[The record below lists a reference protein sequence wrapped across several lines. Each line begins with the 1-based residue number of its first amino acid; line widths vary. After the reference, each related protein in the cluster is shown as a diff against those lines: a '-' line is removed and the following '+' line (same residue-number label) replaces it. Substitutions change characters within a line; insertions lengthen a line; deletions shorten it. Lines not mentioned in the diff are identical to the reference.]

1 MPTKHIDDL
10 TWHKV
15 EKATI
20 KAVIELQAAVKDT
33 EVLKWLILKGLEEFT
48 PEEFG
53 RFKRKGEPPEQQQK
67 RRAAKTAR
75 A

>member
-1 MPTKHIDDL
+1 MPSKHIDDL
-10 TWHKV
+10 TWRKV

-48 PEEFG
+48 PEEFE
-53 RFKRKGEPPEQQQK
+53 RFKRRGEAPQPRQRK
-67 RRAAKTAR
+67 RPVSG
-75 A
+75 